1 MRTVY
6 LDLET
11 TGLDPARD
19 EILEIGILADS
30 GEVLLDTLVKPQ
42 RHCTWPEAQCINGIA
57 PADVAEAPSL
67 PKISSRIVDAVAGM
81 RVVIYNAPFDA
92 AFLGNTLEG
101 AAEISCAMRAFA
113 EAFGEWSD
121 EHRGWRWQNLGVAA
135 AYVGFA
141 WPGPAHRAI
150 HDCQA
155 TRAVWRWIR
164 ANPGPVPERG

>member
-19 EILEIGILADS
+19 EILEVGILADS
-30 GEVLLDTLVKPQ
+30 GEVLLDTLVRPE
-42 RHCTWPEAQCINGIA
+42 RHREWPEAWRINGIA
-57 PADVAEAPSL
+57 LADVSEAPAL
-67 PKISSRIVDAVAGM
+67 PEIRSRIVDAVAGV
-81 RVVIYNAPFDA
+81 RVVIYNAPFDV
-92 AFLGNTLEG
+92 AFLGNALEG
-101 AAEISCAMRAFA
+101 AAEIGCAMRAFA

-121 EHRGWRWQNLGVAA
+121 EHGGWRWQNLGVAA
-135 AYVGFA
+135 AHVGFV

-155 TRAVWRWIR
+155 TRAIWHWLSDR
-164 ANPGPVPERG
+164 ANRE